1 MEPVMLAG
9 AAVVGIVAISLVL
22 IALFS
27 SRDDDFDDHVALQRA
42 GLEATVSSRSSSKT
56 TKTKKKFVKSKKKH
70 LDHDSYS
77 SESAEALDQ
86 ENAKEFKDNAG
97 EGNSGKKSDTGG
109 EKPKSIL
116 KEQKKKGKKQ
126 VVKQE
131 PPTPAER
138 RAHFEDDSENVEEA
152 ITSEKE
158 ETNAIPITIVPEPV
172 IVQEITPV
180 TEAQVSSEPPA
191 TKKSKKQK
199 NPKEKPTASG
209 ELSVHRLRESIK
221 SANLSAS
228 EQQELIDVMLNK
240 QGDST
245 HWQSTTKGDAT
256 DLLRKQLQEKE
267 AQLMEEKKQ
276 AQNATNKLRELREEI
291 QQERL
296 KQKNQQTNASNK
308 IASQAKELQAMQAR
322 IKASHESHTGEV
334 QAMQTQLRQFQDLV
348 SSVTMENAQLKNASM
363 RAQQLNADKESL
375 TLELTKLQQS
385 HRQLKTDLAAR
396 VEQLKQVEGRRQMLE
411 QQLADVS
418 GMSANKDAEMAL
430 NKRLSEVNEELKKAE
445 SKNATLIG
453 DLSSARESLKEKEAN
468 CKKLEQQLAEA
479 VDSKSV
485 NSDSMKTITAK
496 LTEATNRVSELQNMF
511 TSMETQLQ
519 KSQEKQVEKDNQI
532 KELELKLKLAQED
545 PTQNHSPVNNH
556 VEASEN
562 GQVKSPAVSL
572 QIHNELLQEKETAIN
587 KLNEEL
593 SKRDQEIINM
603 KNLVDQEKKKNNDL
617 RMKNWKAMEALSTA
631 EQNTQSLI
639 TKAVLAAKADAA
651 KEALANS
658 CDIKEKDDLISKL
671 QDDLDNQKS
680 ELKKLEGIVEQQK
693 QKNND
698 LREKNWKAMDA
709 VSAAERSVGE
719 KVKNAVQS
727 VKEEQS
733 RCIDEERT
741 SMKNFLASLYPEVAV
756 DSSLAFDAWL
766 AEYKNSVS
774 NLSPSS
780 NQDDEASHQLEEAKR
795 ELEQTREKC
804 AHYKNGLEETEA
816 MLRKLEAHIEKE
828 ITTWEQ
834 KYQAAEK
841 ELQLANSRFSD
852 LESDL
857 AQAKSAADTHREKT
871 NSLQKEL
878 AEAKL
883 SESKA
888 LRKVSSLEETL
899 SKAPANSNAS
909 EKLEQLEKE
918 LLESRENE
926 KKSSAAVT
934 RLEGLEKN
942 LSSIREELATKEKD
956 MASTVQ
962 QLCEVEGK
970 LVTRESEVKSLR
982 EELTRMQQGSEELKK
997 KIASLEES
1005 LIKANNEIGKSQE
1018 SLDSIHN
1025 SPEKVDKK
1033 KKGLKGALGLGK
1045 LGGSKKDK
1053 ESKADKERALEESQ
1067 KQIEAFKHE
1076 IEELKMQN
1084 KKLSV
1089 SLETEMTRSQQI
1101 EKDVADAI
1109 ADAAAKAANSSETTA
1124 L

>member
-603 KNLVDQEKKKNNDL
+603 KNLVDQEKKKNN
-617 RMKNWKAMEALSTA
+617 
-631 EQNTQSLI
+631 
-639 TKAVLAAKADAA
+639 ADAA

-1109 ADAAAKAANSSETTA
+1109 ADTANSPVKPTA
-1124 L
+1124 ASKH